1 MSEQSYEDLVMSGN
15 ADPPADNTQAVADDD
30 APAQQGAQIDAGAQE
45 PDLDT
50 LLAEFDA
57 SQGQAPSQP
66 DLSAELEQARA
77 AAQHDHWRADYA
89 EQQIQQ
95 IAQQTQNEKHLR
107 DLKELCGAV
116 KGDLPV
122 SDELVDLWLGS
133 EAQRHPELLQAY
145 INRDSNAAG
154 YQQLKAYAARE
165 FFKFVRTIP
174 DPEASETKAI
184 VSHAVRGAST
194 SSPPEDPAPNFGAM
208 SDNELREYTRKNF
221 NFV

>member
-1 MSEQSYEDLVMSGN
+1 MSG
-15 ADPPADNTQAVADDD
+15 DSTKKVDRTHHRESMTL
-30 APAQQGAQIDAGAQE
+30 AQWKAQKASLPKSCTHCGGALRMPYA
-45 PDLDT
+45 T
-50 LLAEFDA
+50 NA